1 MDFTRSYD
9 VLGGMMPS
17 SRWDQHFAPLLRRP
31 VITTLLAAAGPIP
44 CHLVGGVLR
53 DFLLHRPSR
62 DLDVIVER
70 DGRGVA
76 ETIATELG
84 ARLVLLGGDRFAAFR
99 IVAKELVLD
108 LWDRQQQSLA
118 ADLARRD
125 FTINSFALDL
135 QDSQVVD
142 PYSGLDDLASHRL
155 RATTELSF
163 TGDPLRVLRLARIG
177 GQLAGFT
184 VVRHTLELA
193 LRAVPQLESVAP
205 ERIRE
210 ELRILLSHEGGDESF
225 RLLEQLGVYPTL
237 WTGRS
242 PASRE
247 STAASTRLDRF
258 SRSSR
263 WLEQMAPESPFRQ
276 DPFTG
281 RMAVLFDTASRAQRR
296 NRVDLLQE
304 FQSAG
309 FISKRDARRIERL
322 LRWQDLPLKEGP
334 QRWLLHE
341 MGELWPALVCFLGTR
356 GEEPLDEGQ
365 WRRVVTD
372 LVRLATE
379 RGHEIFAPA
388 PLLSGTEIQ
397 ELLDIP
403 PGPRVGEIASKLRRR
418 QIEGGM
424 SSRGAAE
431 RTVLDLGSASADPG
445 SED

>member
-1 MDFTRSYD
+1 
-9 VLGGMMPS
+9 V
-17 SRWDQHFAPLLRRP
+17 
-31 VITTLLAAAGPIP
+31 GPIP

-53 DFLLHRPSR
+53 DFLLDTPSR

-76 ETIATELG
+76 ERVATDLG

-108 LWDRQQQSLA
+108 LWDREQQSLTT
-118 ADLARRD
+118 DLARRD
-125 FTINSFALDL
+125 FTVNSFALDL
-135 QDSQVVD
+135 QDPEVVD
-142 PYSGLDDLASHRL
+142 PYSGLDDLAARRL

-163 TGDPLRVLRLARIG
+163 TGDPLRVLRLARFG

-184 VVRHTLELA
+184 VVRQTLELA
-193 LRAVPQLESVAP
+193 RQAVPQLENVAP
-205 ERIRE
+205 ERIRD
-210 ELRILLSHEGGDESF
+210 ELRLLFSHQGCDESF
-225 RLLEQLGVYPTL
+225 RLLERLGVYPTL

-247 STAASTRLDRF
+247 STAASTGLDRLG
-258 SRSSR
+258 RSSR
-263 WLEQMAPESPFRQ
+263 WLEEMAPESPFRH

-281 RMAVLFDTASRAQRR
+281 RMAVVFDTASRPQRR
-296 NRVDLLQE
+296 NGVDLLQE
-304 FQSAG
+304 FQTAG
-309 FISKRDARRIERL
+309 YISKRDAKRIERL
-322 LRWQDLPLKEGP
+322 LRWQDLPLEEGP
-334 QRWLLHE
+334 QRRLLHE
-341 MGELWPALVCFLGTR
+341 MGELWPTLVCFLGTR
-356 GEEPLDEGQ
+356 SEEPLDEGK

-372 LVRLATE
+372 LVRLAVE
-379 RGHEIFAPA
+379 QGHEIFAPA

-403 PGPRVGEIASKLRRR
+403 PGPRLGEIARELRRL
-418 QIEGGM
+418 QIEGGI

-431 RTVLDLGSASADPG
+431 RAVLKLGSASEDPG

>member
-1 MDFTRSYD
+1 
-9 VLGGMMPS
+9 MPT
-17 SRWDQHFAPLLRRP
+17 SRWGQHFAPLLRRP

-53 DFLLHRPSR
+53 DFLLDTPSR

-76 ETIATELG
+76 ERIASELG

-99 IVAKELVLD
+99 IVTKELVLD
-108 LWDRQQQSLA
+108 LWDREQQSLT

-125 FTINSFALDL
+125 FTVNSFALDL
-135 QDSQVVD
+135 KDPKVLD
-142 PYSGLDDLASHRL
+142 PYSGLDDLAARRL

-163 TGDPLRVLRLARIG
+163 TGDPLRVLRLARFG

-184 VVRHTLELA
+184 VDRQTLELA
-193 LRAVPQLESVAP
+193 QRAVPQLENVAP
-205 ERIRE
+205 ERIRD
-210 ELRILLSHEGGDESF
+210 ELRLLFSHQGCDESF
-225 RLLEQLGVYPTL
+225 RLLGRLGVYPTL

-247 STAASTRLDRF
+247 STAASPALDRF

-263 WLEQMAPESPFRQ
+263 WLENLAPESPFRQ
-276 DPFTG
+276 DLFTG

-296 NRVDLLQE
+296 NAVDLLLA
-304 FQSAG
+304 FKTAG
-309 FISKRDARRIERL
+309 YISKRDARRIERL
-322 LRWQDLPLKEGP
+322 LGWQDLPLVEGP

-341 MGELWPALVCFLGTR
+341 AGELWPTLVCFLGTR
-356 GEEPLDEGQ
+356 GQEPFDEGQ

-372 LVRLATE
+372 LARLAAE
-379 RGHEIFAPA
+379 QGHEIFAPP

-403 PGPRVGEIASKLRRR
+403 PGPRVGEIARKLRRL
-418 QIEGGM
+418 QIEGGI

-431 RTVLDLGSASADPG
+431 RTVLELGSASEDPG
-445 SED
+445 SEE